1 MSDRYAFVDE
11 SYIVAIRQD
20 FAELGERGLHL
31 VLSLVAGDA
40 EIPPPV
46 PPQLIVRQSTASPG

>member
-1 MSDRYAFVDE
+1 VPEAAYFAPPLTT
-11 SYIVAIRQD
+11 IRQD